1 MWEPMS
7 PVSRSPEPKE
17 AALMLRAS
25 AISSSDSASIASCAA
40 DSSEVRQAFIC
51 GLSQWLLTAHQ
62 ILPQS
67 PSMSMQW

>member
-1 MWEPMS
+1 MEATLGGQPARAGGPEGWLRLSCQELPMWEPMS

-40 DSSEVRQAFIC
+40 RVAQ
-51 GLSQWLLTAHQ
+51 L
-62 ILPQS
+62 
-67 PSMSMQW
+67 